1 MAITTNAQGLLIQAL
16 VLDFAGVGLLGT
28 VDAVSRVETRTQ
40 QFLLA
45 LTVASVH
52 RGNHIIEVD
61 RLFLLLAFHLVK
73 NRLFVLV
80 LLCQIIDA
88 IVINSFRHQE
98 KSGRMPSWRPP

>member
-73 NRLFVLV
+73 DCLFSSCFVRLLMH
-80 LLCQIIDA
+80 
-88 IVINSFRHQE
+88 RHQFIAA
-98 KSGRMPSWRPP
+98 SGEIRADA